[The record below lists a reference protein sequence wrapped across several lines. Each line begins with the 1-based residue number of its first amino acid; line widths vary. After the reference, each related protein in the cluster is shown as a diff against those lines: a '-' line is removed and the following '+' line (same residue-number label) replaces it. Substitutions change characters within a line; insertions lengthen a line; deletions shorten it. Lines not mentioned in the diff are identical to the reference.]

1 MRRVHASIIFILT
14 QAALVTVAPGPEDNC
29 PSSVQVHAALETHAT
44 RWVTPRSEDNPA
56 SQLTLTLSPAAGTG
70 EMSISLIDK
79 AGLVKLYRT
88 LPLGDRARDCAA
100 LADTIAFIVD
110 RYFEEVELP
119 TFPERKPPPPPQP
132 SPPPPPQPILKQS
145 EPKPETPNFTLAL
158 TLGRRIPG
166 NAEDLGGIEIKLAG
180 AAALTSV
187 KWQAGKLWLD
197 LAAGIVGI
205 SNRSWL
211 YGNYSGSATAVRSGA
226 DVALLLGWPA
236 WHGRIYAGPL
246 ASFEMIW
253 LEANSNSRNQNE
265 VHFDSAAGLRAGYQ
279 YFWREHFFARADM
292 TGCAAIVRQNI
303 ATQSAPNTSLFEAPR
318 AYITLALGIG
328 IWF

>member
-1 MRRVHASIIFILT
+1 MLRVHASIIFIFT
-14 QAALVTVAPGPEDNC
+14 QAALVTVAPGPEDSC

-88 LPLGDRARDCAA
+88 LSLGDRARDCAA

-119 TFPERKPPPPPQP
+119 TFPERKPPPPP
-132 SPPPPPQPILKQS
+132 PPPPPQPLLKQS

-187 KWQAGKLWLD
+187 KRQAG
-197 LAAGIVGI
+197 
-205 SNRSWL
+205 SC
-211 YGNYSGSATAVRSGA
+211 
-226 DVALLLGWPA
+226 GWTLQ
-236 WHGRIYAGPL
+236 L
-246 ASFEMIW
+246 AS
-253 LEANSNSRNQNE
+253 LGSRIGAGNM
-265 VHFDSAAGLRAGYQ
+265 AAQPRYV
-279 YFWREHFFARADM
+279 REL
-292 TGCAAIVRQNI
+292 T
-303 ATQSAPNTSLFEAPR
+303 
-318 AYITLALGIG
+318 
-328 IWF
+328 